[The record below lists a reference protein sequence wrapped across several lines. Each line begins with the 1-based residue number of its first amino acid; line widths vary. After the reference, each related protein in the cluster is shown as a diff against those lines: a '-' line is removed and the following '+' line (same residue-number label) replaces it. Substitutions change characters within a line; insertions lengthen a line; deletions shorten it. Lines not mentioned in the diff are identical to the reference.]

1 MTFGL
6 LALKWN
12 ERSGIEIISKY
23 PEDVDS
29 KLSKRDLFQIYNMH
43 QYNQGKEGI
52 VSLTLN
58 SINFIS
64 YYSGED
70 LGYYIVLVLNILE
83 NPEDFEEI
91 MDELAHDIIEKMNN
105 LEDNGDYEIL
115 KEKFLE
121 YFGKSN
127 LESHESKNE

>member
-12 ERSGIEIISKY
+12 ERSGIEIVSKY

-43 QYNQGKEGI
+43 QYNQGKEGM

-70 LGYYIVLVLNILE
+70 SGYYIVLVLNILE

-91 MDELAHDIIEKMNN
+91 LEELAHEVIERMNGF
-105 LEDNGDYEIL
+105 EDNDNHKVL
-115 KEKFLE
+115 KKKFLE
-121 YFGKSN
+121 YFDKSN
-127 LESHESKNE
+127 LESQESKK

>member
-12 ERSGIEIISKY
+12 ERSGIEIVSKY

-43 QYNQGKEGI
+43 QYNQGKEGL

-64 YYSGED
+64 YYSGEVS
-70 LGYYIVLVLNILE
+70 GYYIVLVLNILE
-83 NPEDFEEI
+83 NPEDFEDI
-91 MDELAHDIIEKMNN
+91 MDELAHDIIEGMNN
-105 LEDNGDYEIL
+105 LEDNSDHEIL
-115 KEKFLE
+115 KKKYLE
-121 YFGKSN
+121 YFGKSG
-127 LESHESKNE
+127 LESHES

>member
-12 ERSGIEIISKY
+12 ERSGIEVVSKY

-43 QYNQGKEGI
+43 QYSQGKEGM

-64 YYSGED
+64 YYSGKD

-91 MDELAHDIIEKMNN
+91 MNELAHDIIEKMNAP
-105 LEDNGDYEIL
+105 EDNGNYEIL

-127 LESHESKNE
+127 LES